1 MHFTP
6 LLALS
11 RLCRAALALGLWMAA
26 TSASAQDCPPQPQ
39 APSASQVQTYLKAA
53 RDRGFLWRIEKDG
66 RRSFLY
72 GTVHVGQP
80 EWSFPGPRLTEALRA
95 SSVMALELDMLDPNI
110 MQGMQAGLS
119 AAPRRELPEAMVQR
133 IKAQMKLVCLPE
145 QVFGTMSPEM
155 LVTTLVLL
163 SARKDGLDAAWGID
177 VVYAGLARGMKRPVV
192 SLETP
197 ELQLGLLQG
206 STAEETQSLVEDS
219 LQELEGTRLRTMIRR
234 LAQDWADSRFDDL
247 SLYEQWCECLDTPA
261 QKEMFRR
268 MLDERNPA
276 MADKIAALH
285 DEGRSVFAA
294 VGSLHMIGPMGLP
307 ALLARRGYKVE
318 RIQFKP

>member
-1 MHFTP
+1 MRFTS
-6 LLALS
+6 LLVRS
-11 RLCRAALALGLWMAA
+11 RLCRAALVLGLWMAA
-26 TSASAQDCPPQPQ
+26 TSVSAQDCPPQPQ
-39 APSASQVQTYLKAA
+39 APSASQVQTYLKVA
-53 RDRGFLWRIEKDG
+53 RDRGFLWRIEKGG

-95 SSVMALELDMLDPNI
+95 SSVIALELDMLDPNI

-133 IKAQMKLVCLPE
+133 IKAQMKLACLPE
-145 QVFGTMSPEM
+145 QVFGAMSPEM

-206 STAEETQSLVEDS
+206 GTAEETQGLVEDS

-234 LAQDWADSRFDDL
+234 LAQDWADSRFEDL
-247 SLYEQWCECLDTPA
+247 SLYGQWCECLDTPA

-307 ALLARRGYKVE
+307 ALMARRGYKVE
-318 RIQFKP
+318 RIEFMP

>member
-1 MHFTP
+1 MV
-6 LLALS
+6 
-11 RLCRAALALGLWMAA
+11 A
-26 TSASAQDCPPQPQ
+26 TSVWAQDCPPQPQ

-72 GTVHVGQP
+72 GTVHVGRP

-110 MQGMQAGLS
+110 MQGMQTGLS

-145 QVFGTMSPEM
+145 PVFGTMSPEM

-206 STAEETQSLVEDS
+206 STTEETQSLVEDS
-219 LQELEGTRLRTMIRR
+219 LQELEGTRLRAMIRR
-234 LAQDWADSRFDDL
+234 LAQYWADSRFEDL